1 MTTVMFRIQGH
12 TLPGIRCVGLP
23 GIAKPVYEGVH
34 VGVQRQ
40 REVVDLIPGD
50 AAEASWA
57 FPIDVV
63 PGRSGG
69 LDFRGPWVHGKPG
82 ERFLYLSWGEVDALG
97 HFCGFRR
104 AKLWLTTI
112 GEERLQAALDSGAA
126 IEGRLPLTD
135 KRGGP
140 ICAAIRPPLIEW
152 SLAT

>member
-1 MTTVMFRIQGH
+1 MSAVTVRIRGH
-12 TLPGIRCVGLP
+12 TLPGRRCVGLP

-34 VGVQRQ
+34 IGMQRQ
-40 REVVDLIPGD
+40 KAVVDLVPGD
-50 AAEASWA
+50 ATEASWT
-57 FPIDVV
+57 FPIEVV

-82 ERFLYLSWGEVDALG
+82 ERFLYLSWGEVPAVDQFLM
-97 HFCGFRR
+97 FRR

-112 GEERLQAALDSGAA
+112 SEELLQEALNTGAT

-135 KRGGP
+135 SKGGP
-140 ICAAIRPPLIEW
+140 ICASVRPPVIAW